1 MCAVNALKCT
11 LPRYTRT
18 IFIIIGARRKII
30 IPQFDLNYRRCA
42 PRASNSF
49 LVFPGNKSKSDF
61 IKRCYSRCV
70 LSVTHA
76 VVYCILYS
84 DSYTTSRIEHCIII
98 RRYTYKFTYR
108 LHTHSNISFIRTSTL
123 CCTSESTLWIRIP
136 NMIRR
141 LMRQLTL
148 TRSYYFAT

>member
-11 LPRYTRT
+11 LSRYTRT

-30 IPQFDLNYRRCA
+30 IPQFDLNHRRCA

-61 IKRCYSRCV
+61 IKRCYPRCV

-76 VVYCILYS
+76 VVYCILYR
-84 DSYTTSRIEHCIII
+84 DSYTTRASNIVSSSADIH
-98 RRYTYKFTYR
+98 TN
-108 LHTHSNISFIRTSTL
+108 LHTDTHSNISFIRAS
-123 CCTSESTLWIRIP
+123 CCASESTLWIRIP
-136 NMIRR
+136 NIIRR

-148 TRSYYFAT
+148 MRSYYFAT